1 MKLIDL
7 LVKELPKLGGWPDG
21 VDTVRQN
28 CKGQLFEINSDYY
41 SDFKLEKCDDWITDV
56 VTKQQYESALA
67 VSKAVVC
74 HNGWIQWAGGECPV
88 DSDAIVEVKCRWHN
102 QRQYNNDRAGDFYW
116 AHTGSNADIIA
127 YRLQQP
133 TKSEQVRADAW
144 RSYAGIT
151 ENDEE
156 ADLNECIG
164 QNVAVEWD
172 GEGLPPVGTICEA
185 KIPRSITGWEWRE
198 VKVVESGIPGAEKEA
213 LVYDLE
219 TTFPSWADEFRPLRT
234 EAEKAREKL
243 AASLHVAAG
252 ASPIELNGIGH
263 LYFKLADAI
272 ISGSVFGT
280 TFKAGK

>member
-7 LVKELPKLGGWPDG
+7 LVKELPKRGGWPAG
-21 VDTVRQN
+21 VDAVEQD
-28 CKGQLFEINSDYY
+28 CEGELFEKDSDYC
-41 SDFKLEKCDDWITDV
+41 SGFKLEKCDDWITDV
-56 VTKQQYESALA
+56 VTKQQYEAA
-67 VSKAVVC
+67 IAANKAVVG
-74 HNGWIQWAGGECPV
+74 NDGWIQWAGGDCPV
-88 DSDAIVEVKCRWHN
+88 DSDVIVEVKCRWHN
-102 QRQYNNDRAGDFYW
+102 QHQYNNDRAGVFYW

-133 TKSEQVRADAW
+133 TKSEQACDDAAEAD
-144 RSYAGIT
+144 
-151 ENDEE
+151 DE

-164 QNVAVEWD
+164 QDVDTPEWN

-185 KIPRSITGWEWRE
+185 KVPRSITGWEWRE
-198 VKVVESGIPGAEKEA
+198 VKVVESGIHGAEKEV

-219 TTFPSWADEFRPLRT
+219 TTFPSWTDEFRPLRT

-243 AASLHVAAG
+243 AASLHIAAG
-252 ASPIELNGIGH
+252 ASPIELNGIGA